1 MTTAHHWRDV
11 RHAIIKSGIPDPM
24 SLPNMHS
31 LLQFTEEMT
40 KQAIASGGT
49 DRAKVESELAA
60 FNQRL
65 YGPQAYAKPAAPGVA
80 AEPVLPDGFD
90 DADEQ
95 HAGFDALAA
104 ALGAGAR

>member
-11 RHAIIKSGIPDPM
+11 RQFIRESGIGDPM
-24 SLPNMHS
+24 ALPNMHA
-31 LLQFTEEMT
+31 LLDYTEKMT

-95 HAGFDALAA
+95 HASFDALAA
-104 ALGAGAR
+104 ALGSGAR